1 MIFSLLATI
10 RIEHPLYAYCAMAHP
25 GDIINNVDTEKKNT
39 ESSAGLFDRH
49 LINMPR
55 PYFPL
60 ADEAE
65 DGNED
70 DLPSLER

>member
-1 MIFSLLATI
+1 
-10 RIEHPLYAYCAMAHP
+10 MAHP